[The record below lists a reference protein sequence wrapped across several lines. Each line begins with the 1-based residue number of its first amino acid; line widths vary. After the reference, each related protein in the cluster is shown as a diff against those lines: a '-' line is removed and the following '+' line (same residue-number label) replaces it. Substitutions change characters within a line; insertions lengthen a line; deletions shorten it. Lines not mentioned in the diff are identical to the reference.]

1 MTEDRALVILFNVV
15 FWGVLGGVWAYALKR
30 RRERP
35 SQFTE
40 QERLEINRMLAEE
53 DSKPQ
58 RRRSV
63 EDVTAEEWERLTGFG
78 APVRRPKTDDLPKT
92 RFEHRTCSEEK
103 LRQADE
109 WLQENDPSWISARAA
124 QAAVRISIIALV
136 ISVLAM
142 LVAFAKFL
150 NDIRWTIPFGGVD

>member
-1 MTEDRALVILFNVV
+1 MTEDRLLVILFNVV
-15 FWGVLGGVWAYALKR
+15 FWGVLGGVGAYALKR

-58 RRRSV
+58 RRRSI
-63 EDVTAEEWERLTGFG
+63 EDVTPEEWERLTGSRGSVYFG
-78 APVRRPKTDDLPKT
+78 APVRRPKTNDLPKT
-92 RFEHRTCSEEK
+92 P
-103 LRQADE
+103 D
-109 WLQENDPSWISARAA
+109 WISARAA